1 MKSKGSRLDN
11 RDTVVQMMVVPKLLL
26 AFEVV
31 ARILLIVVGIKKYRG
46 LFLGRFAV
54 VAVSG
59 GRGSSSGGIRLKACT
74 QSDRASGARALKVC
88 AKPKQTK

>member
-31 ARILLIVVGIKKYRG
+31 ARILLIVVGIRNIEDCFWED
-46 LFLGRFAV
+46 LR
-54 VAVSG
+54 
-59 GRGSSSGGIRLKACT
+59 
-74 QSDRASGARALKVC
+74 
-88 AKPKQTK
+88 